1 MLDDDKPDYFLSDD
15 DAESPKAETP
25 GSGNVI
31 DFGTPDT
38 GSGIDNMTGRDIKPA
53 PRRRRSLSKALTM
66 LIIAAVG
73 LICIAF
79 YIRYCTPYAQDAAMR
94 AYVVNVEKRGLVFKT
109 YEAQILSADELLDTS
124 HVYSHP
130 LEFTVADEAM
140 AHALQNLQG
149 RKQPVTIRYE
159 KYYAT
164 LPWRGAS
171 KFIITSVE

>member
-1 MLDDDKPDYFLSDD
+1 MLDDDKPDYFLADD
-15 DAESPKAETP
+15 EPCKSEADTP
-25 GSGNVI
+25 RNSNII
-31 DFGTPDT
+31 DFGTPS
-38 GSGIDNMTGRDIKPA
+38 GPGIDNISGQNIKPA
-53 PRRRRSLSKALTM
+53 ATAPRRISKILVM
-66 LIIAAVG
+66 VIIAVIGVAV
-73 LICIAF
+73 IAF
-79 YIRYCTPYAQDAAMR
+79 YIRYCNPYAQDAAMR
-94 AYVVNVEKRGLVFKT
+94 AYVVNVEKRGLLFKT
-109 YEAQILSADELLDTS
+109 YEAQILSADELLDTT

-130 LEFTVADEAM
+130 LEFTVADEAT